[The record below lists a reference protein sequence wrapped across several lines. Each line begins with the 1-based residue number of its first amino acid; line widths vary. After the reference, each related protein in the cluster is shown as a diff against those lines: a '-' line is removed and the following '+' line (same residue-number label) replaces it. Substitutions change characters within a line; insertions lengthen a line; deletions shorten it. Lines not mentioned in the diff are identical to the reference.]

1 MLNIPHRLRL
11 RQKTM
16 LCCARQMQSSAYSPR
31 ARRPLDLRPQQR
43 CVAGAEGPPIKR
55 HESAYVE
62 REEDVVLPS
71 DECSRPRGAS
81 PLKTR
86 ESCIPV
92 HLTQGPGR
100 TGRTPGATMTPHTAL
115 HNHLHIAPRGKPTP
129 RGTCIARHPHPHC
142 SPHPVHVTTH
152 SRHTRHQFMP
162 GAHTPC
168 TATTVH
174 AWDTHTMYMFM
185 FSCAC
190 ARNQHPIRTHSPR
203 SHLNCGR
210 GCANHLPG
218 SHQHGHDAPRRA
230 SQPPGAP
237 RCTPHASLRA
247 AR

>member
-1 MLNIPHRLRL
+1 VRNEGVRGLLVLGRTYRHEGLKGLRMLNIPHRLRL

-115 HNHLHIAPRGKPTP
+115 HIYSAQRQAHSAQDLHSAPS
-129 RGTCIARHPHPHC
+129 A
-142 SPHPVHVTTH
+142 SPLQSALRPCHNA
-152 SRHTRHQFMP
+152 QQ
-162 GAHTPC
+162 AHTPS
-168 TATTVH
+168 VH
-174 AWDTHTMYMFM
+174 AWDTHTM
-185 FSCAC
+185 SPVHVHVHVHVASTPSGL
-190 ARNQHPIRTHSPR
+190 AR
-203 SHLNCGR
+203 
-210 GCANHLPG
+210 
-218 SHQHGHDAPRRA
+218 
-230 SQPPGAP
+230 PGAI
-237 RCTPHASLRA
+237 
-247 AR
+247 

>member
-1 MLNIPHRLRL
+1 MLNIPYRLRL

-16 LCCARQMQSSAYSPR
+16 LCCARQMLSSAYSPR
-31 ARRPLDLRPQQR
+31 AQRPLDLRPQQR

-100 TGRTPGATMTPHTAL
+100 TGRTPGATMTPHTAI
-115 HNHLHIAPRGKPTP
+115 HNHLHIVPRGKPTP
-129 RGTCIARHPHPHC
+129 RGTCIAHHPHPHC

-185 FSCAC
+185 FMCM
-190 ARNQHPIRTHSPR
+190 RT
-203 SHLNCGR
+203 
-210 GCANHLPG
+210 
-218 SHQHGHDAPRRA
+218 
-230 SQPPGAP
+230 
-237 RCTPHASLRA
+237 
-247 AR
+247 